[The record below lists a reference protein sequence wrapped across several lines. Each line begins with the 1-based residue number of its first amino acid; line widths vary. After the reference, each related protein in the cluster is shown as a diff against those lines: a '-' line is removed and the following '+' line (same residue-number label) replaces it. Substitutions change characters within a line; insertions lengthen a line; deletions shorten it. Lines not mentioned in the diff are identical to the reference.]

1 MMVDAS
7 GETVAAD
14 ALTRGVGVL
23 VREGRAQAG
32 LTRRALAVAA
42 GISERYLALLEVG
55 SANVSLNLL
64 ARIGDALGVSIHALI
79 PPDEPRAMPARKGI
93 ALIGLRGAGKST
105 LGEALAEAT
114 GLPFVRLTQAIVEQA
129 GMETGELMELA
140 GSEAFR
146 RLEVEVLTAMAAQPG
161 RIILETS
168 GGIVADGEAY
178 DLVRRHFHTV
188 WVKAAPEDHMA
199 RVIAQ
204 NDLRPMAGRAAAM
217 DDLRRLLAV
226 REAAYAQADFVLD
239 THGVSVDE
247 AAQRLHH
254 MLSPLIS

>member
-1 MMVDAS
+1 MTGAS

-14 ALTRGVGVL
+14 ALTRGVGLL
-23 VREGRAQAG
+23 VREGRARAG
-32 LTRRALAVAA
+32 LTRRALAAA
-42 GISERYLALLEVG
+42 TGISERYLALLEAG

-64 ARIGDALGVSIHALI
+64 ARIGGALDVSIHALI
-79 PPDEPRAMPARKGI
+79 PPEEPHRTSARKGI

-105 LGEALAEAT
+105 LGERLGKET
-114 GLPFVRLTQAIVEQA
+114 RLPFVRLTQAIVERA

-140 GSEAFR
+140 GSDAFR
-146 RLEVEVLTAMAAQPG
+146 RLEIEALEDLVAQPG

-168 GGIVADGEAY
+168 GGIVADGEAFE
-178 DLVRRHFHTV
+178 LVRRHFQTV
-188 WVKAAPEDHMA
+188 WVKATPEDHMT

-204 NDLRPMAGRAAAM
+204 NDLRPMAGRDAAM
-217 DDLRRLLAV
+217 DDLRRLLAE

-247 AAQRLHH
+247 AARRLSH
-254 MLSPLIS
+254 MLSPALS

>member
-1 MMVDAS
+1 MAGAS

-14 ALTRGVGVL
+14 ALTQGVGVR
-23 VREGRAQAG
+23 VREGRARAG
-32 LTRRALAVAA
+32 LTRRALAAA
-42 GISERYLALLEVG
+42 TGISERYLALLEAG

-64 ARIGDALGVSIHALI
+64 ARIGQALGVSIHALI
-79 PPDEPRAMPARKGI
+79 PPEEPRRGPAKKGV

-105 LGEALAEAT
+105 LGERLSKET
-114 GLPFVRLTQAIVEQA
+114 GLAFVRLTQEIVERA

-140 GSEAFR
+140 GSGAFR
-146 RLEVEVLTAMAAQPG
+146 RLEIEALQGLVARRG
-161 RIILETS
+161 HIILETS

-178 DLVRRHFHTV
+178 ELVRRHFHTV
-188 WVKAAPEDHMA
+188 WVKASPEDHMA

-204 NDLRPMAGRAAAM
+204 NDLRPMFGRDAAM
-217 DDLRRLLAV
+217 DDLRRLLGE

-247 AAQRLHH
+247 AAARLNH
-254 MLSPLIS
+254 MLSPVLS